1 MAVPTNESFAGIGP
15 ANKCEQTDTIESI
28 DSNGIPCCPIRCT
41 HVIVDKPVKIG
52 LFELRDEQHMFQH
65 DQDDLEKNTIDAIV
79 EAAASK
85 KKSG

>member
-1 MAVPTNESFAGIGP
+1 
-15 ANKCEQTDTIESI
+15 
-28 DSNGIPCCPIRCT
+28 
-41 HVIVDKPVKIG
+41 VIVDKPVKIG